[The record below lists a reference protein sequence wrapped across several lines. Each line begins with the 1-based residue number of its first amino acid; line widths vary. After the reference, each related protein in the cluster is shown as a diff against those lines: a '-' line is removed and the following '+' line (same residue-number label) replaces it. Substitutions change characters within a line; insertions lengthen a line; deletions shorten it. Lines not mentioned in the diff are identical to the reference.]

1 MEGRRSGP
9 GIAAGA
15 KKVTIGDRDIME
27 PILLYDTTLRDGTQ
41 GEKINFTALD
51 KLKIARKLDDLG
63 IHYIAGGWPGANDKD
78 REFFETAKKEAF
90 KNAKLTAFGAT
101 HKYGIKVEDDRHL
114 NAIITSGAPVGT
126 IFGKTWDLHVK
137 KILRIKLKE
146 NIDLIRESVGYLK
159 AHDLEIQYDA
169 EHFFDGYKDNS
180 AYALQTLTAAYEG
193 GADALI
199 LCDTNGGSLPHEI
212 EAIIRDVRAHFKK
225 IRRIKHGDVRIGI
238 HTHNDSGLAVASSI
252 AAVRAGAVIVQG
264 TINGYGE
271 RCGNA
276 DLTAII
282 PVLKLKMGH
291 PCISDENLAKLRKV
305 SMFVSET
312 ANMTP
317 LDSRPFVGKSA
328 FAHKGGLHVNAI
340 MKEPRAYEHMN
351 PELVGNRRRVL
362 VSDMSGKSNI
372 EYKARELG
380 IDLEKNGIDS
390 REIISEIKRLEQG
403 GYQFEAAD
411 GSFQILVEK
420 LSKRFKPLFDLE
432 SFRVTIE
439 KNKDRP
445 CYAHATI
452 KISVQGAVE
461 EITAAEG
468 DGPVSALDNALR
480 KALNNVYA
488 NILDPVHLVDFKVR
502 VLDGRDGTGARVRVL
517 IESRDEDSI
526 WSTIGVSEDIIEAS
540 WQALA
545 DSFQYKLDKIEKEK
559 AKE

>member
-1 MEGRRSGP
+1 MES
-9 GIAAGA
+9 
-15 KKVTIGDRDIME
+15 
-27 PILLYDTTLRDGTQ
+27 ILLYDTTLRDGTQ

-51 KLKIARKLDDLG
+51 KLKIAKQLDDLG
-63 IHYIAGGWPGANDKD
+63 IHFVEGGWPGANDKD
-78 REFFETAKKEAF
+78 RDFFESAKNEVF
-90 KNAKLTAFGAT
+90 KNIKLAAFGAT
-101 HKYGIKVEDDRHL
+101 HKFGIDVEDDVHL
-114 NAIITSGAPVGT
+114 NAIIRSGAPVGT

-146 NIDLIRESVGYLK
+146 NIDLIRESVEYLK
-159 AHDLEIQYDA
+159 SHDLEVQYDA

-180 AYALQTLTAAYEG
+180 TYALETLTAAAEG

-199 LCDTNGGSLPHEI
+199 LCDTNGGTLPHEI
-212 EAIIRDVRAHFKK
+212 EAIIGEVWGHFRQKRK
-225 IRRIKHGDVRIGI
+225 ATKNTIRLGI
-238 HTHNDSGLAVASSI
+238 HTHNDSGLAVANSI

-276 DLTAII
+276 DLTSII
-282 PVLKLKMGH
+282 PVLKLKMEY
-291 PCISDENLAKLRKV
+291 PCISDENLVKLRKV
-305 SMFVSET
+305 SMYISET

-317 LDSRPFVGKSA
+317 LNNRPFVGKSA

-372 EYKARELG
+372 EYKAKELG
-380 IDLEKNGIDS
+380 IDLENNGTDS
-390 REIISEIKRLEQG
+390 RKIISEIKRLEQE
-403 GYQFEAAD
+403 GYQFEVAD

-420 LSKRFKPLFDLE
+420 LAKQFKPLFDLE

-445 CYAHATI
+445 CYSHATI
-452 KISVQGAVE
+452 KISVHGEVE

-480 KALNNVYA
+480 KALNHVYSNV
-488 NILDPVHLVDFKVR
+488 LDPVHLVDFKVR

-545 DSFQYKLDKIEKEK
+545 DSFQYKLAKIKK
-559 AKE
+559 QNNHS

>member
-1 MEGRRSGP
+1 MES
-9 GIAAGA
+9 
-15 KKVTIGDRDIME
+15 
-27 PILLYDTTLRDGTQ
+27 ILLYDTTLRDGTQ

-51 KLKIARKLDDLG
+51 KLKIARQLDDLG
-63 IHYIAGGWPGANDKD
+63 IHFVEGGWPGANDKD
-78 REFFETAKKEAF
+78 REFFESAKKEAF
-90 KNAKLTAFGAT
+90 KTVKLAAFGAT
-101 HKYGIKVEDDRHL
+101 HKFGIKVKDDVHL
-114 NAIITSGAPVGT
+114 NAIINSGAPVGT

-146 NIDLIRESVGYLK
+146 NLDLIRDSVEYLK
-159 AHDLEIQYDA
+159 IHDLEVQYDA

-180 AYALQTLTAAYEG
+180 AYALETLVAAAEG
-193 GADALI
+193 SADALI
-199 LCDTNGGSLPHEI
+199 LCDTNGGTLPHEI
-212 EAIIRDVRAHFKK
+212 ETIIGEVWNHFRKKGKALKNK
-225 IRRIKHGDVRIGI
+225 IRLGI
-238 HTHNDSGLAVASSI
+238 HTHNDSGLAVANSI

-276 DLTAII
+276 DLTSLI
-282 PVLKLKMGH
+282 PVLKLKMGY

-305 SMFVSET
+305 SMYISET

-317 LDSRPFVGKSA
+317 LNNRPFVGKSA

-351 PELVGNRRRVL
+351 PDLVGNRRRVL

-372 EYKARELG
+372 EYKAKELG
-380 IDLEKNGIDS
+380 IDIENSGVDS
-390 REIISEIKRLEQG
+390 RQIISEIKRLEQE
-403 GYQFEAAD
+403 GYQFEVAD

-420 LSKRFKPLFDLE
+420 LSKQFKPLFDLE

-445 CYAHATI
+445 CYSHATI
-452 KISVQGAVE
+452 KISVHGEVE

-480 KALNNVYA
+480 KALNHVYS

-545 DSFQYKLDKIEKEK
+545 DSFQYKLAKIQKTK
-559 AKE
+559 